1 MHITKLPCLLL
12 LRPTIHTSAFK
23 IGLDTI
29 TRSRASNIH
38 QRYNSSLLTTP
49 NDTENMTS
57 GEQQLFGR
65 FKIASSQIFYRSKY
79 SFAMVNLRP
88 IVPGHV
94 LVVSNRIVPLLSDLE
109 SEEHDDLWRTVR
121 TIQSILK
128 QQYNCNAFNVAVQDG
143 AAAGQSVPHV
153 HVHILPRYDGDLARN
168 DDIYDELE
176 DWAPRDAMAGNKP
189 GKIEVL
195 DDGDR
200 RDRTVVEMAEEALI
214 YKRLFESWS

>member
-1 MHITKLPCLLL
+1 MLIVVSVGTQ
-12 LRPTIHTSAFK
+12 I
-23 IGLDTI
+23 
-29 TRSRASNIH
+29 
-38 QRYNSSLLTTP
+38 LTTD
-49 NDTENMTS
+49 N
-57 GEQQLFGR
+57 GL
-65 FKIASSQIFYRSKY
+65 QINIFIM
-79 SFAMVNLRP
+79 FTPA
-88 IVPGHV
+88 
-94 LVVSNRIVPLLSDLE
+94 
-109 SEEHDDLWRTVR
+109 EEHDDLWRTVR

-153 HVHILPRYDGDLARN
+153 HVHILPRYCGDLARN

-214 YKRLFESWS
+214 YKRLFESLS